1 MSIEYLGL
9 FSNAG
14 SVMVSVRFSS
24 AKDKH
29 RSIADQSM
37 HWHEIDRLIE
47 PKTGTFYGKLLLD
60 SHECPVKK
68 YEIDPSANTLT
79 IVIAETNLP

>member
-9 FSNAG
+9 FSNTI
-14 SVMVSVRFSS
+14 SVKVSVRFSS
-24 AKDKH
+24 VKDKH

-37 HWHEIDRLIE
+37 QWHELDRLIDPE
-47 PKTGTFYGKLLLD
+47 TGAFYCKLLLD

-68 YEIDPSANTLT
+68 YEIDPSKNTLT
-79 IVIAETNLP
+79 IIIAETDLP

>member
-1 MSIEYLGL
+1 MTIEYLGL

-14 SVMVSVRFSS
+14 PVKVSVRFSS

-37 HWHEIDRLIE
+37 HLHEMDRLVDPE
-47 PKTGTFYGKLLLD
+47 TGAFFCKLLLD

-68 YEIDPSANTLT
+68 YEIDPSENTLT
-79 IVIAETNLP
+79 IVIAETDLP